1 MDLSIYKD
9 NIKKSEQEFTQKLT
23 YYEAMLSAI
32 DESPLSSSPG
42 KEDQRNQVH
51 QTRVHMLED
60 QVNKLQY
67 ELESYHIRFDL
78 IEREK

>member
-1 MDLSIYKD
+1 MQKIHRMDLSIYKD

-42 KEDQRNQVH
+42 KED
-51 QTRVHMLED
+51 
-60 QVNKLQY
+60 
-67 ELESYHIRFDL
+67 
-78 IEREK
+78 